1 MIFRRNKRKA
11 SILDMSPLI
20 DCVLQLLIFFMLSST
35 FASPKVRIDLP
46 ESSISEGTTQ
56 NDSIVVTAG
65 DDGGLFV
72 NQAAATL
79 DTLEALLKTEL
90 AKSRSGR
97 VVFRGDKGSTYG
109 VFSKVMEA
117 ARNAGA
123 KKFDLAQSPGESGR
137 AADGK

>member
-72 NQAAATL
+72 NQAGATL
-79 DTLEALLKTEL
+79 DTLEQLLRAEL
-90 AKSRSGR
+90 SSSESGR
-97 VVFRGDKGSTYG
+97 VVFRGDKGTTYG
-109 VFSKVMEA
+109 VFSRVMEA
-117 ARNAGA
+117 ARRAGA
-123 KKFDLAQSPGESGR
+123 RKFDLAQSPGGDRRVS
-137 AADGK
+137 DGE

>member
-1 MIFRRNKRKA
+1 MIFRRKKRKA

-46 ESSISEGTTQ
+46 ESAISEGMTQ

-65 DDGGLFV
+65 GDGRLFV
-72 NQAAATL
+72 NQSTVSL
-79 DTLEALLKTEL
+79 DRLESVLKAEL
-90 AKSRSGR
+90 EKSRSGR

-117 ARNAGA
+117 ARKAGA
-123 KKFDLAQSPGESGR
+123 KEFDLAQSPEEDR
-137 AADGK
+137 KAPDGK